1 MENLEFVIDQK
12 PYALGKDK
20 NGNIHYISEVQKIVF
35 SIILEIDRICR
46 KNNIPYAL
54 CFGSCLGLYN
64 YQGFIPWDDDADI
77 VFNYE
82 DLDRLIEALKK
93 DLSPEYV
100 FDCYEVDKRY
110 NILQPT
116 IKIKNKNGPTMVEF
130 NHKRMPDHIK
140 SSSGFFVDMVALV
153 DIPNLKTLKKNVNK
167 SRRRLISYFIKDYFF
182 KKDPLKLKAKMK
194 QEEKEDANKYKGSSY
209 VTQTT
214 ILPFPSPKRNLFPK
228 EMIYPFKE
236 YMFNGHKLYS
246 INDPEG
252 FIRLFFGNK
261 SLKRFDGNK
270 YVDDFPIKKRK
281 ALHIKSFDFDAK

>member
-12 PYALGKDK
+12 PYVLGKDK

-82 DLDRLIEALKK
+82 DLDRLIDALKK

-116 IKIKNKNGPTMVEF
+116 IKIKNKNGPTMVDF
-130 NHKRMPDHIK
+130 NHKRMPDHIN

-182 KKDPLKLKAKMK
+182 RKDPLKLKAKMK
-194 QEEKEDANKYKGSSY
+194 QEEKENANKYKGSSY

-228 EMIYPFKE
+228 DMIYPFKE
-236 YMFNGHKLYS
+236 YTFNGHKLYS

-261 SLKRFDGNK
+261 SLKRFDENK